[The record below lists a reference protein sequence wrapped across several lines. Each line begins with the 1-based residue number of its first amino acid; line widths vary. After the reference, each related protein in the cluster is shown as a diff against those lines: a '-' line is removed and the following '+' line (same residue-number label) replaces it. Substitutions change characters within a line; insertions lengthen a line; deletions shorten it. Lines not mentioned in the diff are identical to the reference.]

1 MSGVYGVDGKRSV
14 CLIAI
19 SIFAVL
25 GASCSLSAS
34 FRRLLRINEPVDGH
48 CLYIYIYVH
57 ITDSKSVAA
66 EILVVVEGLDLGAV
80 G

>member
-1 MSGVYGVDGKRSV
+1 MSRWM
-14 CLIAI
+14 AI
-19 SIFAVL
+19 V
-25 GASCSLSAS
+25 
-34 FRRLLRINEPVDGH
+34 
-48 CLYIYIYVH
+48 YIYIYVH

>member
-48 CLYIYIYVH
+48 CLYIYICSCH
-57 ITDSKSVAA
+57 
-66 EILVVVEGLDLGAV
+66 
-80 G
+80 

>member
-48 CLYIYIYVH
+48 CLYIYMFISL
-57 ITDSKSVAA
+57 TQNRSQLKF
-66 EILVVVEGLDLGAV
+66 LL
-80 G
+80 